1 MKVEN
6 NDDNKTLSK
15 YGITALIIL
24 IVIVIA
30 TLVCFTATVLAPN
43 RTTKSNRYDLNCI
56 TKMSGR
62 PLEDCRIESDK
73 CLFEV
78 EGTNTY
84 ELRPWEDCEE

>member
-1 MKVEN
+1 MKEKN
-6 NDDNKTLSK
+6 NNSNKMLSK
-15 YGITALIIL
+15 CWL
-24 IVIVIA
+24 IVLITLTAIVVA
-30 TLVCFTATVLAPN
+30 TLVCLSATVFVPN

-62 PLEDCRIESDK
+62 PLQDCRIESDK
-73 CLFEV
+73 CLFEI

>member
-6 NDDNKTLSK
+6 NDGNKTLSK
-15 YGITALIIL
+15 CWIAALIVLIA
-24 IVIVIA
+24 IVIVALIYFS
-30 TLVCFTATVLAPN
+30 VTVFAPN
-43 RTTKSNRYDLNCI
+43 RTTKSNKYDLNCI

-62 PLEDCRIESDK
+62 PLQDCRIESDK
-73 CLFEV
+73 CLFEI